1 MSQPPLDHKVV
12 ALLTKDLDDVMKA
25 NALLEE
31 REKAAKRIRLVLAG
45 IARQLCMTGEVQ
57 AFGSFSNGFKTGT
70 SDLDVVFLGTTGTD
84 NTISVLGK
92 FASLAADLG
101 FENVTKI
108 FSASVPLV
116 KFTDVKSQMEVDFC
130 INNELGVRNSLLLQ
144 SYSRCDNRVLLLGRL
159 VKDWAKKHEL
169 VGTADGYLNSYAA
182 GLREAPKAA
191 ARHGEVQ
198 QKAAELGVKVEQ
210 GRMDMSSQAGVDK
223 CIKEITPNLMGFIHS
238 AGVLQDAMLPNQTW
252 EKFEAVYDSKHR
264 AALYLHDSLDRFQN
278 PNLQFL
284 WLFSSTSAYGNM
296 GQSNYSASNSFLD
309 ALARHRVAT
318 GKPCTAIHWGAW
330 GEVGMAANMDE
341 GMRKRVMMGP
351 MPYFSVAQGLQGLEG
366 GLKTGLPEFSV
377 FIVNPPAMFG
387 MIQGDGH
394 PTQRYMRNW
403 TSEWLPTPS
412 PSGYQ

>member
-1 MSQPPLDHKVV
+1 
-12 ALLTKDLDDVMKA
+12 
-25 NALLEE
+25 
-31 REKAAKRIRLVLAG
+31 
-45 IARQLCMTGEVQ
+45 
-57 AFGSFSNGFKTGT
+57 
-70 SDLDVVFLGTTGTD
+70 
-84 NTISVLGK
+84 
-92 FASLAADLG
+92 
-101 FENVTKI
+101 
-108 FSASVPLV
+108 
-116 KFTDVKSQMEVDFC
+116 
-130 INNELGVRNSLLLQ
+130 
-144 SYSRCDNRVLLLGRL
+144 
-159 VKDWAKKHEL
+159 
-169 VGTADGYLNSYAA
+169 
-182 GLREAPKAA
+182 
-191 ARHGEVQ
+191 VQ

-412 PSGYQ
+412 PSGYQRANSYDIYRMYRYIMAPYIPEDENKGDCIAWNQFTKPIAAPEKKESEDEVIEVDFL